1 MGRKSVKKVR
11 NTNPQ
16 KREKYVLMMMPIF
29 QQHGLKHFTMDD
41 IAAELSISKATL
53 YHHFSSKDEIISSIL
68 KHILYGIKEFEP
80 IVMNNDLDYI
90 DRYFRAL
97 QILYENTQ
105 GISNIFL
112 ADLKEHYPQQWNLVY
127 QFVEQSVQTLMTFYD
142 AGKKEGVFR
151 PIHTSILA
159 ASDRMFFHTLSDPA
173 FLEENGLTLKDALQ
187 EYFRLKCFGMLPTSD
202 EERLKK
208 VDAILQNADY
218 SDI

>member
-1 MGRKSVKKVR
+1 MGRKSVKKKR

-16 KREKYVLMMMPIF
+16 KREKFVLMLMPIF
-29 QQHGLKHFTMDD
+29 QQHGLNRFTMDD
-41 IAAELSISKATL
+41 IAAELGISKATL
-53 YHHFSSKDEIISSIL
+53 YHHFSSKDEIISAIL

-80 IVMNNDLDYI
+80 IVTNPELDYI

-112 ADLKEHYPQQWNLVY
+112 SDLREGYPHLWNLVD
-127 QFVEQSVQTLMTFYD
+127 QFIDQAVQILMHFYD

-151 PIHTSILA
+151 DVHTSILA

-173 FLEENGLTLKDALQ
+173 FLEANNLTIQEAFQ
-187 EYFRLKCFGMLPTSD
+187 EYFRLKCFGMLP
-202 EERLKK
+202 
-208 VDAILQNADY
+208 NADDE
-218 SDI
+218 SLSKVERVLRQ